1 MSNTIDKKINI
12 KDIIDTI
19 TYDALTNMI
28 PVKKTIMMYSVSK
41 YIRECLINVKLGIY
55 VEINKKFLNN
65 NELIY
70 KLIGLKTWC
79 TMSELHLNNHT
90 FKEEQGFLIVEIL
103 KNNNFLR
110 SVSLTG
116 NYFGND
122 TGKVIIEELFNH
134 RHYTMTYL
142 DFSCNNLNNSLIC
155 IIADKIKNNN
165 TLKSLKLNKNYFG
178 DNEGDAIA
186 KALCENTTLT
196 YLDIRRN
203 HIENFTG
210 QFGKMLEKNN
220 TIRSLDIGYNILGE
234 AGGKSIIEA
243 ICINTTL
250 TSLNLE
256 FNNLD
261 SKTGDAI
268 ANMINKNT
276 TIEKL
281 NLASNWLGVIVSII
295 ADALRVNKTI
305 TELNLNS
312 NNLLG
317 DGVQEISD
325 ALLMNTT
332 IITLDLSSNR
342 IGEKGA
348 LAIAKLVRM
357 NKTITTLI
365 LSNNFLRRNSL
376 DKETG
381 IKEIADALN
390 ENKTIT
396 ELDLEHNKIGIDCIK
411 SIAKVLCKNKKLKKL
426 NLEHNKLRVEGARI
440 IAEALCNNTTL
451 EYLNLRNN
459 KLELKGVSTIV
470 DALCKNNTITF

>member
-178 DNEGDAIA
+178 DNEGNAIA

-203 HIENFTG
+203 HIENFAG

-243 ICINTTL
+243 MCINTTL

-261 SKTGDAI
+261 SKIGDAI

-396 ELDLEHNKIGIDCIK
+396 ELDLEHNKIGIDGIK

>member
-28 PVKKTIMMYSVSK
+28 PVKKIIMMYSVSK

-396 ELDLEHNKIGIDCIK
+396 ELDLEHNKIGIDGIK